1 MRSRRRAF
9 GVGLVL
15 ASSLH
20 ASGLLL
26 SRSCASPEVVS
37 AAPLVEPASLMD
49 VALVEPEPERLPP
62 GGAAPGG
69 GSVMAGRAEVAKASA
84 SPSPPKPSVVEPK
97 SEKVRPPAP
106 PREAKQ
112 PELEHG
118 AEEEPIEKDLFAL
131 DSLLTEQS
139 ASDTMAVRLKPKP
152 AWAAEVRVNTAPT
165 PPQGEGATNARHFG
179 LGSGKGGGPGGR
191 GSGFGSGKGDG
202 SGLGE
207 AFGGSGG
214 AFRGVVCA
222 IPPLTRSIKS
232 LGACNALFELYTDQ
246 FNVSTRQFELGFPG
260 LPGLTEWFAI
270 LYTGKFVVEQSGTYQ
285 FRLASDDGSILQI
298 DGETVIDHDGQH
310 GPVVKRGE
318 AELKAGTHELRL
330 RYFQGPRVWVALQLW
345 VTPPGK
351 PEQLFGP
358 KF

>member
-9 GVGLVL
+9 GLGLVL

-26 SRSCASPEVVS
+26 SRGCASPELVS
-37 AAPLVEPASLMD
+37 AAPLVEPAPLFD
-49 VALVEPEPERLPP
+49 VALLEPEPERLPP

-69 GSVMAGRAEVAKASA
+69 GSLMAGRAEVATASA
-84 SPSPPKPSVVEPK
+84 SLAPAKPRLVEPK
-97 SEKVRPPAP
+97 PEKVRPPAP

-118 AEEEPIEKDLFAL
+118 AEEDPLEKDPFAL
-131 DSLLTEQS
+131 DSLLTAQS
-139 ASDTMAVRLKPKP
+139 GSDAMAVRLKPKP
-152 AWAAEVRVNTAPT
+152 AWAAEVRANNALE
-165 PPQGEGATNARHFG
+165 PPQGEGATNATHYG
-179 LGSGKGGGPGGR
+179 WSTGKGGGPGGR
-191 GSGFGSGKGDG
+191 GSGFGNGKGSGTG
-202 SGLGE
+202 SGEG
-207 AFGGSGG
+207 FGGSGG

-232 LGACNALFELYTDQ
+232 LGTCNALFELYTDR

-260 LPGLTEWFAI
+260 APGLTEWFAI
-270 LYTGKFVVEQSGTYQ
+270 LYTGKFVVEQSGTYK

-310 GPVVKRGE
+310 GPSVKRGE
-318 AELKAGTHELRL
+318 AELAAGTHELRL

-351 PEQLFGP
+351 EEQLFGP